1 MTATE
6 LPQPVS
12 ACTLAAGET
21 TFRSL
26 RDPSAATCTAAPA
39 HETRGYAIAFAS
51 ALVLST
57 TAILVRQLTAGEHM
71 PALVLAFWRDL
82 LVAAALL
89 PALALRR
96 SASLRVGWRTS
107 VYLAAF
113 ALVLAAFNALWTV
126 SVAINGAAVATVLV
140 YTSAAFTAVLG
151 RWLLAEPF
159 GRATLLAVV
168 LGVGGCVLVAGAYDS
183 AVWRTNPLGIAT
195 GVLSG
200 LGYAAYTLLGRSAGR
215 RGLDPWTTLL
225 YTFGLAAGILLV
237 ANLVPG
243 ASALGAARTP
253 AELLCLGTAWRAW
266 GLLVLLAAGPTLV
279 GFGLYNLSLT
289 RLPSAVVNL
298 IATLEP
304 VFTAILAWTLFGE
317 RLTAIQLGGGL
328 AILAGVVLLRVSP
341 ERRPAPM
348 LRRALD

>member
-1 MTATE
+1 MATRPLSPPPAVTAVDA
-6 LPQPVS
+6 LARPDAGPS
-12 ACTLAAGET
+12 GACGSVREADRAG
-21 TFRSL
+21 
-26 RDPSAATCTAAPA
+26 
-39 HETRGYAIAFAS
+39 GYAIALAS

-57 TAILVRQLTAGEHM
+57 TAILVRQLTAGERM

-96 SASLRVGWRTS
+96 SSSIVVTGRELLR
-107 VYLAAF
+107 LALFAF
-113 ALVLAAFNALWTV
+113 VLAAFNALWTV

-159 GRATLLAVV
+159 TRATLAAVV
-168 LGVGGCVLVAGAYDS
+168 LAFVGCVLVAGALDP
-183 AVWRTNPLGIAT
+183 AAWRSNPLGIAA

-200 LGYAAYTLLGRSAGR
+200 LGYAAYTLMGRAAGR

-225 YTFGLAAGILLV
+225 YTFGLAAPILLV
-237 ANLVPG
+237 ASLVP
-243 ASALGAARTP
+243 AARIAGAGALTGDP
-253 AELLCLGTAWRAW
+253 LCLGGNWGAW
-266 GLLVLLAAGPTLV
+266 GLLALLALGPTLV

-304 VFTAILAWTLFGE
+304 VFTAVIAWALFGE
-317 RLTAIQLGGGL
+317 RLTAVQLAGGL
-328 AILAGVVLLRVSP
+328 AILAGVVLLRWTP
-341 ERRPAPM
+341 RRS
-348 LRRALD
+348 LHGVTE